1 MLVFLCILFFVTT
14 VWLLFYIR
22 RTRQLLADLEGA
34 VHAQRRLLPEASDFT
49 IKLHGVKGLIDETND
64 FIDRYQL
71 YATENTGY
79 SKQIEAMLRA
89 VQEVVVIFNADRE
102 IEFSNKSA
110 ESLFHKGMSMK
121 GLRVDSAMRSLSLLE
136 FLEALKEGRPGNENQ
151 ISIEKEGETLWFE
164 ASCSEVRGISNPN
177 AMSYLL
183 VLHDITRLK
192 SLEVLRREF
201 VANVSHELRTPLT
214 IIKGFA
220 ETLVD
225 DESTIPSESRVR
237 FLGKILTNA
246 ERLHML
252 VEDLLTLSRLES
264 KADQF
269 DPVMQPILP
278 LLEDIREDYQSRL
291 KEEGQ
296 KIVVDVDN
304 AVPFVSF
311 DRFRI
316 NQVLDNLVVNA
327 LRYAPDFTELRLS
340 ARYDAAEQVVVCSV
354 QDDGPGIPEDDL
366 PHLFERFYRVDK
378 GRSKESGGTGLGLS
392 ITKHIIQLHD
402 GKVWAE
408 SKLGEGT
415 KVSFSL
421 SCALVETS
429 AV

>member
-1 MLVFLCILFFVTT
+1 MLVFLCILFFSTT
-14 VWLLFYIR
+14 VWLLLFIR
-22 RTRQLLADLEGA
+22 RTRRLLTDLEGA
-34 VHAQRRLLPEASDFT
+34 VHAQQRLLPELSDFR

-64 FIDRYQL
+64 FIGRHQL

-79 SKQIEAMLRA
+79 SRQIEAMLRA
-89 VQEVVVIFNADRE
+89 VQEVVVIFDGERK
-102 IEFSNKSA
+102 IEFSNNSA
-110 ESLFHKGMSMK
+110 ETLFHKGLPMK

-136 FLEALKEGRPGNENQ
+136 FLEIWKEGSREKDNQ
-151 ISIEKEGETLWFE
+151 ISIEKEGVTLWFE
-164 ASCSEVRGISNPN
+164 ASCSAVRGISNPN

-192 SLEVLRREF
+192 GLEEMRREF

-225 DESTIPSESRVR
+225 DESTMPSESRVR

-264 KADQF
+264 KTDQF
-269 DPVMQPILP
+269 DPVLQPLLP
-278 LLEDIREDYQSRL
+278 LYQEIHEDYSARL
-291 KEEGQ
+291 KDETQ
-296 KIVVDVDN
+296 RIVVEVGED
-304 AVPFVSF
+304 VPFVSF

-316 NQVLDNLVVNA
+316 NQVLDNLVVNVF
-327 LRYAPDFTELRLS
+327 RYAPDFTQLELS

-354 QDDGPGIPEDDL
+354 QDDGPGIPADDL
-366 PHLFERFYRVDK
+366 AHLFERFYRVDK
-378 GRSKESGGTGLGLS
+378 GRSKQSGGTGLGLS
-392 ITKHIIQLHD
+392 ITKHIIQLHG

-408 SKLGEGT
+408 SELGKWT
-415 KVSFSL
+415 KISFSL
-421 SCALVETS
+421 PCPAATANTV
-429 AV
+429 

>member
-1 MLVFLCILFFVTT
+1 M
-14 VWLLFYIR
+14 
-22 RTRQLLADLEGA
+22 ADLEGA

>member
-1 MLVFLCILFFVTT
+1 MLVFLCILFFVTI

-22 RTRQLLADLEGA
+22 RTRRLLADLEGA
-34 VHAQRRLLPEASDFT
+34 IHAQRRLLPEVSDFT

-64 FIDRYQL
+64 FIGRYQL

-79 SKQIEAMLRA
+79 SRQIEGMLRA
-89 VQEVVVIFNADRE
+89 VQEVVVIFDGARK
-102 IEFSNKSA
+102 IEFANRSA
-110 ESLFHKGMSMK
+110 ETLFHKGFSMK

-136 FLEALKEGRPGNENQ
+136 FLEIWKEGGIAKDNQ
-151 ISIEKEGETLWFE
+151 ICIEKEGETLWFE
-164 ASCSEVRGISNPN
+164 AFCSEARGISNPN
-177 AMSYLL
+177 AMSTLL

-192 SLEVLRREF
+192 GLEEMRREF

-225 DESTIPSESRVR
+225 DESTISSESRVR

-264 KADQF
+264 KTDQF
-269 DPVMQPILP
+269 DPVVQPLLP
-278 LLEDIREDYQSRL
+278 LYEEVREDYSARL
-291 KEEGQ
+291 KSGGQ
-296 KIVVDVDN
+296 RIVVEVGED
-304 AVPFVSF
+304 VPFLPF

-316 NQVLDNLVVNA
+316 NQVLDNLVVNVF
-327 LRYAPDFTELRLS
+327 RYAPEFTELELS
-340 ARYDAAEQVVVCSV
+340 AHYDAAEQMVVCSV
-354 QDDGPGIPEDDL
+354 KDDGPGIPEEDL

-392 ITKHIIQLHD
+392 ITKHIIQLHE

-408 SKLGEGT
+408 SQPGKWT
-415 KVSFSL
+415 KISFCLPCST
-421 SCALVETS
+421 AKANTV
-429 AV
+429 